1 MVIFSAYLKI
11 MG

>member
-1 MVIFSAYLKI
+1 MLIFSAYLKI